1 MAKRKKK
8 QKEPTLGFML
18 FTAFSGVFLGTLAA
32 VALLL
37 SKPVDSGS
45 GTTPAEEDRKIG
57 DYSVGYQPGIALS
70 SESAAFKSRMTRFRR
85 KLPGPLTFNEGEV
98 NYFLKQFESA
108 APEGEEGETSNLNMS
123 SPNLKIAD
131 EKLILSSVLV
141 INPDTDPFKLT
152 VQTEIRFDVTESGPR
167 LRMGNAHLNSL
178 PVPGFVSNMLI
189 GTLLEKASFP
199 AELLDAW
206 NSVKEIK
213 LEEGKFLITL

>member
-32 VALLL
+32 VAMLL
-37 SKPVDSGS
+37 SKPVDSAS
-45 GTTPAEEDRKIG
+45 GAAPSEDDHKIG
-57 DYSVGYQPGIALS
+57 DFSVGYQPGIALS

-98 NYFLKQFESA
+98 NYFLRQFESA
-108 APEGEEGETSNLNMS
+108 ASEGEETEASNLKLS

-131 EKLILSSVLV
+131 EKLILSSVVV

-167 LRMGNAHLNSL
+167 LRMGSAHLNSL
-178 PVPGFVSNMLI
+178 PIPGFVSSMLI
-189 GTLLEKASFP
+189 GKLMGKASFP

-206 NSVKEIK
+206 KAVKEIT
-213 LEEGKFLITL
+213 LEDGKFLITL

>member
-8 QKEPTLGFML
+8 QKEPSLGFML

-32 VALLL
+32 IAMLL
-37 SKPVDSGS
+37 SKPVDSAAGAATS
-45 GTTPAEEDRKIG
+45 GEDRKIG
-57 DYSVGYQPGIALS
+57 DFSVGYQPGFALS
-70 SESAAFKSRMTRFRR
+70 SETAAFKSRMTRFRR

-98 NYFLKQFESA
+98 NYFLRQFESA
-108 APEGEEGETSNLNMS
+108 PPEGEEVEASNLKMS

-131 EKLILSSVLV
+131 EKLILSSVVV

-167 LRMGNAHLNSL
+167 MRMGSAHLNSL
-178 PVPGFVSNMLI
+178 PIPGFVSGMLI
-189 GTLLEKASFP
+189 GKLMEKASFP

-206 NSVKEIK
+206 KAIKEMK
-213 LEEGKFLITL
+213 LEDGKFLITL